1 MLGKAGCGIELG
13 EFRETLAMPCLM
25 AELVST
31 ASVLA
36 RTAA

>member
-13 EFRETLAMPCLM
+13 EFRETLADALPDGGVGVDR
-25 AELVST
+25 ER
-31 ASVLA
+31 LA